1 MFDDDILTFSASEIV
16 CLDFICD
23 SMRDTFSAMI
33 QLLQLIFVIIR
44 VIDPPLY
51 RFLMQSK
58 SEPVFAVSWFL
69 TWFSHDITILNDA
82 ARIFDVLLCSHP
94 SFIIY
99 LCSSVSVHSIT
110 RSDHS

>member
-1 MFDDDILTFSASEIV
+1 VIFLVFDDDVLTFSASEII
-16 CLDFICD
+16 CMDFICD
-23 SMRDTFSAMI
+23 SMRETFSTMI

-51 RFLMQSK
+51 RFLMLCK
-58 SEPVFAVSWFL
+58 SEPVFTVSWFL

-82 ARIFDVLLCSHP
+82 ARVFDVLLCSHP

-99 LCSSVSVHSIT
+99 LCSSVS
-110 RSDHS
+110 